1 MSLLFWLPFVTGS
14 ISTVRKEMNKP
25 ISYGVPLSILSTTTV
40 LSVLKAFPKEVTVSD
55 IRKLPGT
62 TVAAM
67 IFQGGFFCVGHLL
80 TKMAYPVFQ
89 DEESRLPFGEV
100 RRRPIHTIR
109 QKSISS

>member
-1 MSLLFWLPFVTGS
+1 
-14 ISTVRKEMNKP
+14 MNKP

-40 LSVLKAFPKEVTVSD
+40 LSVVKTFPNEVKVSD

-89 DEESRLPFGEV
+89 DEETRVPLGDI
-100 RRRPIHTIR
+100 RRRPIHT
-109 QKSISS
+109 